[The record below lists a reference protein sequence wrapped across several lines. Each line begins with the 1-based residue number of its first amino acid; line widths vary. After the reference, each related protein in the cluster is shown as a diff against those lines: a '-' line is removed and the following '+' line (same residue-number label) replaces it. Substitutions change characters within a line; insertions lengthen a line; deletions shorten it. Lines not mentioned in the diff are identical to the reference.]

1 MKSLTRRALLGSAA
15 ALGALAATG
24 SARATAPLIAKPIG
38 AKLAGRDQETLPAIG
53 LGSWITFN
61 VGRDAEGRARSAEV
75 MRHFFQLGGRVIDS
89 SPMYGSAQSVIGE
102 ALKTL
107 GEPKELYSATK
118 VWIAEGPAG
127 PKQIEESRS
136 LWGVPR
142 FDLLQVHNL
151 LSWQKHLETLKAMKA
166 EGRVRHIGITTS
178 HGMRHAEMEKVMLAE
193 PIDVVQL
200 TYNIADREVEQRLLP
215 LAQEKGIAVLANR
228 PFRQGQLI
236 EAFQGRKLPD
246 YALSEFDV
254 TTWPQFLLKF
264 AVSHPAV
271 TCAIPATSRVD
282 HLRENMVAN
291 YGRLPDANLRKRMA
305 ELARAV

>member
-1 MKSLTRRALLGSAA
+1 MTSRRQMLQGAA
-15 ALGALAATG
+15 ALGAVAAFAPR
-24 SARATAPLIAKPIG
+24 ARATAPLLVKPIG
-38 AKLAGRDQETLPAIG
+38 TEKETLPVIG
-53 LGSWITFN
+53 LGSWISFN

-75 MRHFFQLGGRVIDS
+75 MRNFFQLGGRVIDS
-89 SPMYGSAQSVIGE
+89 SPMYGSAQAVIGE
-102 ALKTL
+102 GLKTL
-107 GEPKELYSATK
+107 GMPKELFAATK

-151 LSWQKHLETLKAMKA
+151 LTWQKHLETLKAMKA

-178 HGMRHAEMEKVMLAE
+178 HGMRHAEMEKIMLAE
-193 PIDVVQL
+193 PIDFVQL
-200 TYNIADREVEQRLLP
+200 TYNIADRAVEERLLP

-236 EAFQGRKLPD
+236 EAFAGRALPD
-246 YALSEFDV
+246 YALAAFDV

-282 HLRENMVAN
+282 HVRENMVAC
-291 YGRLPDANLRKRMA
+291 YGRLPDAGLRKRMA
-305 ELARAV
+305 ELARSV

>member
-1 MKSLTRRALLGSAA
+1 MRHVSRRALLAA
-15 ALGALAATG
+15 AAAAGGLSALPV
-24 SARATAPLIAKPIG
+24 RATAPLLAKPIG
-38 AKLAGRDQETLPAIG
+38 ASGETLPVIG

-61 VGRDAEGRARSAEV
+61 VGRDPEGRARSTEV
-75 MRHFFQLGGRVIDS
+75 IRNFFQLGGRAIDS
-89 SPMYGSAQSVIGE
+89 SPMYGSAQSVIGA

-107 GEPKELYSATK
+107 GMPKELYSATK

-127 PKQIEESRS
+127 PKQIEESRR

-151 LSWQKHLETLKAMKA
+151 LSWQKHLETLRAMKA

-193 PIDVVQL
+193 PIDFVQL
-200 TYNIADREVEQRLLP
+200 TYNIADRAVEERLLP
-215 LAQEKGIAVLANR
+215 LAAEKGIAVLANR

-236 EAFQGRKLPD
+236 DEMAGRKLPD
-246 YALSEFDV
+246 FAAEFDV

-282 HLRENMVAN
+282 HLRENMVAC
-291 YGRLPDANLRKRMA
+291 YGRLPDPDLRKRMA
-305 ELARAV
+305 EFFEAA

>member
-1 MKSLTRRALLGSAA
+1 MTSLSRRALIGSAA
-15 ALGALAATG
+15 AAGALAAAPR
-24 SARATAPLIAKPIG
+24 ARATAALLAKPIG
-38 AKLAGRDQETLPAIG
+38 KDKETLPVIG

-61 VGRDAEGRARSAEV
+61 VGRDPEGRARSAEV

-89 SPMYGSAQSVIGE
+89 SPMYGSAQAVIGE

-107 GEPKELYSATK
+107 GRPKELYSATK

-136 LWGVPR
+136 LWGVER

-193 PIDVVQL
+193 PIDFVQL
-200 TYNIADREVEQRLLP
+200 TYNIADRAVEDRLLP

-236 EAFQGRKLPD
+236 EALQGRKMPD
-246 YALSEFDV
+246 WALSEFDA

-282 HLRENMVAN
+282 HLRENMVAC
-291 YGRLPDANLRKRMA
+291 YGRMPDAALRKRMA
-305 ELARAV
+305 ELARSV